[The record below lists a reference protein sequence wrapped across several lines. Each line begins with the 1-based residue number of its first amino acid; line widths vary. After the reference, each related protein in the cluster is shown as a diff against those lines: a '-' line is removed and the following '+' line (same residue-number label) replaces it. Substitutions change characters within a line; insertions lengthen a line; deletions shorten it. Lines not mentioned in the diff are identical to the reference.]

1 MDHSGANLLYTCT
14 CANPENVKTSKM
26 EFFVK
31 IANGFQ
37 SLTCFTESSILD
49 VWLGS
54 LPIWLLLR
62 REAKDIFENN
72 YFCFNTI
79 LTFPVMYY
87 SQLITWWNVCRK
99 SLFLCL
105 RYRFLGE
112 NASF

>member
-49 VWLGS
+49 V
-54 LPIWLLLR
+54 
-62 REAKDIFENN
+62 
-72 YFCFNTI
+72 
-79 LTFPVMYY
+79 
-87 SQLITWWNVCRK
+87 
-99 SLFLCL
+99 
-105 RYRFLGE
+105 
-112 NASF
+112 